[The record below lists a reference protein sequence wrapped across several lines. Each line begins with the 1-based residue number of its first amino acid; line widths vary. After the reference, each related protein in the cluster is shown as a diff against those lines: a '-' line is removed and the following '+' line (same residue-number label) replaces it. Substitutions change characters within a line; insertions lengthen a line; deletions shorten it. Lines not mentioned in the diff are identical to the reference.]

1 MLKLEQMSV
10 DFKAGKTMRRAVDE
24 VSLELL
30 EGDILGIVGESGSG
44 KSTLARVMMGL
55 QKPTAGKAYWQ
66 GREYTDFDAQ
76 QWQHFRQ
83 QVQLIFQ
90 DPLDAL
96 NPRMTLAELIAEP
109 LRNMGVAAPE
119 REVQVRKLLDAVGL
133 STRFMDRY
141 PHEFSGG
148 QCQRIGIARAMIMQ
162 PKVLICDEPVSAL
175 DVSIQAQIVNLLLE
189 LKQQMGISLVFIS
202 HDLSIVRHLCDRV
215 LVLKQG
221 KVVETGKTDAIFA
234 APQHAYTQELL
245 AAIPQINP
253 DLEYKRVRMT

>member
-1 MLKLEQMSV
+1 MLTLEQISV
-10 DFKAGKTMRRAVDE
+10 DFKVGKRWQRAVDD

-30 EGDILGIVGESGSG
+30 DGEILGIVGESGSG

-55 QKPTAGKAYWQ
+55 QKPVMGKAYWQ
-66 GREYTDFDAQ
+66 GKDYADFDAQ
-76 QWQHFRQ
+76 QWRQFRQ

-109 LRNMGVAAPE
+109 LKNIGVVASE
-119 REVQVRKLLDAVGL
+119 RDVQVKTLLDAVGL

-148 QCQRIGIARAMIMQ
+148 QCQRIGIARAMILQ
-162 PKVLICDEPVSAL
+162 PKLLICDEPVSAL

-189 LKQQMGISLVFIS
+189 LKEKMGISLVFIS

-221 KVVETGKTDAIFA
+221 KVVETGDTDAIFT
-234 APQHAYTQELL
+234 APQHIYTQKLL
-245 AAIPQINP
+245 GAIPYINP

>member
-1 MLKLEQMSV
+1 MLKLEQVSV
-10 DFKAGKTMRRAVDE
+10 DFNVGKTRRRAVDE

-30 EGDILGIVGESGSG
+30 EGEILGIVGESGSG

-66 GREYTDFDAQ
+66 NKVYTDFDAQ
-76 QWQHFRQ
+76 DWQHFRQ

-96 NPRMTLAELIAEP
+96 NPRMTLAELVAEP
-109 LRNMGVAAPE
+109 LRNIGVAASE
-119 REVQVRKLLDAVGL
+119 RDANVRKLLDAVGL

-175 DVSIQAQIVNLLLE
+175 DVSIQAQIVNLLLA

-221 KVVETGKTDAIFA
+221 RVVETGETDTIFA
-234 APQHAYTQELL
+234 APQHAYTKKLL
-245 AAIPQINP
+245 AAIPLINP
-253 DLEYKRVRMT
+253 SSEYKRVRMT